1 MQSLG
6 PHLFNMEK
14 KPHNITFNSIDKA
27 IFTFQNLVLKKGS
40 LDEKCHFAISEAR
53 PVCKSLKNYSEG

>member
-1 MQSLG
+1 MPFSFL
-6 PHLFNMEK
+6 
-14 KPHNITFNSIDKA
+14 
-27 IFTFQNLVLKKGS
+27 NLDLNKGL